1 MPPVTRLEFENEARR
16 LGVPIPTRFN
26 AKGVPD
32 KRIAA
37 NKVYYRAVAEDT
49 RRVARLGEI
58 RRAQA
63 GRRIAGA
70 VARLRRPRP
79 LFRLQYTTYRA
90 FLEAVLPFRNQTF
103 EAVFFTNGRLS
114 DPPGN
119 RQQPRLTIEPRPRK
133 KDWISQWFDEYN
145 GEATYFIPTTFG
157 ADEIRGFGAQQLVG
171 RNIQQVFRDNES
183 GTCFFDAVRKCINE
197 KIENAKTKKTRYNYQ
212 TKLNQLNRFELK
224 YPNGVSVSDIGKIAE
239 DLGFHIEIEDI
250 LHTKLHTFGKPQ
262 HSIKIVLTNTRVNH
276 IDLLTNQEAVKVTA
290 AELEKIVQKNKNKFH
305 IIRNGTNPPNNIE
318 TVDGYYVLDNPD
330 QELINQVND
339 QIRHC
344 RYDALQNP
352 ELNEFLRAGRIVNSE
367 TLKFDEY
374 TSSTKLIDMKNAY
387 TNHTSCPFYEGFLYQ
402 VQQFRPVDR
411 IVGVGFYKVEVGQVN
426 AFCQKLGMKYGQVL
440 VMFSAEIRYFQK
452 HHNVEFKIVAG
463 AWGSVQ
469 DITYPSAFV
478 EKKLYQKWTGKL
490 SMPDNFHSTR
500 YTFPAN
506 QEFAEMLRSQ
516 YENTKYWN
524 HSGQAT
530 VEIAKKKVM
539 VAHHIFGAI
548 TSYTRINMMIEMEKY
563 KNIKAVQLDG
573 IFLDDELSNVGP
585 LFRKKDIKT
594 FPEEFGEE
602 IPYWYTD
609 VIVSDG
615 FAPKTSLI
623 TRSSALVGQGGSGKT
638 TAVLTDK
645 GYINPLYAVPTN
657 ELKEGKSNAITIH
670 KLLGIQTEAYNVKNS
685 PTVIL
690 VDEITM
696 CRKEWIEAI
705 PVMYPQ
711 ALILYAGDLDRRQ
724 HYQCRGGSVTEPT
737 EIWSI
742 PDSMPVVEFVTDYR
756 SKDEGLKKMK
766 LDMRSEMQKVY
777 MDGGVADTEK
787 MRQYI
792 RKNFAV
798 IPLAQAVEEADAD
811 AIFMWS
817 THRVEKLIP
826 ETFVSKGVHMFQG
839 QTIED
844 KKIYICMDFFEYAMP
859 YTALSRARHST
870 QITFVQPPVMQRIDK
885 FIYTCEDKAFPL
897 YYVEIGHKK
906 PKIPNNTYYRGS
918 FATLEEA
925 ITFRD
930 QFLKCL

>member
-32 KRIAA
+32 KRIAV
-37 NKVYYRAVAEDT
+37 NKVYYRAVAEDN
-49 RRVARLGEI
+49 RRQTRLGEI

-63 GRRIAGA
+63 GRLI
-70 VARLRRPRP
+70 ARLVARPRP
-79 LFRLQYTTYRA
+79 LFRGDPRDWRT
-90 FLEAVLPFRNQTF
+90 FLEAVLPFRGETI
-103 EAVFFTNGRLS
+103 EVVFFTNGRLS
-114 DPPGN
+114 AVRNGV
-119 RQQPRLTIEPRPRK
+119 QPRLTIEPRQRK
-133 KDWISQWFDEYN
+133 RDWIAQWFEGPSDAE
-145 GEATYFIPTTFG
+145 TFIPELFG
-157 ADEIRGFGAQQLVG
+157 ATEVRGFRGAQLVG
-171 RNIQQVFRDNES
+171 RTLQQIFRDNETN
-183 GTCFFDAVRKCINE
+183 TCFFDAVRRCVND
-197 KIENAKTKKTRYNYQ
+197 KIENAKTNKTQRNYK
-212 TKLNQLNRFELK
+212 TKLNRLAEFELK
-224 YPNGVSVSDIGKIAE
+224 YPNGVSVSDIGEIAVA
-239 DLGFHIEIEDI
+239 LGFHIEIEDI
-250 LHTKLHTFGKPQ
+250 LHTKLHTFGHPN

-276 IDLLTNQEAVKVTA
+276 IDLLTNQEPVKVTA
-290 AELEKIVQKNKNKFH
+290 AELDKIVEKNKNKFH

-318 TVDGYYVLDNPD
+318 TVDGCYVLDNPD

-339 QIRHC
+339 QVRHC

-352 ELNEFLRAGRIVNSE
+352 ELNEFLRLGRVVNSE
-367 TLKFDEY
+367 TVKFDDY

-387 TNHTSCPFYEGFLYQ
+387 TTHTSCPFYEGFLGQ

-426 AFCQKLGMKYGQVL
+426 EFCEKLGMKYGQVL
-440 VMFSAEIRYFQK
+440 VMFSPEIKYFQQR
-452 HHNVEFKIVAG
+452 HNVEFRVLAG

-469 DITYPSAFV
+469 DITYPSAFI

-506 QEFAEMLRSQ
+506 REFAEMLKSQ

-563 KNIKAVQLDG
+563 KSIKAVQLDG
-573 IFLDDELSNVGP
+573 IFLDDELTDVGS
-585 LFRKKDIKT
+585 LFREKKVKG

-609 VIVSDG
+609 VIAPNG
-615 FAPKTSLI
+615 FAPATELI
-623 TRSSALVGQGGSGKT
+623 TRSSALIGQGGSGKT
-638 TAVLTDK
+638 SAVLTDR
-645 GYINPLYAVPTN
+645 GYINPLYVVPTN
-657 ELKEGKSNAITIH
+657 ELKGDKPNAITMH
-670 KLLGIQTEAYNVKNS
+670 KLLGIQTECYNVKHS

-705 PVMYPQ
+705 PKMYPD
-711 ALILYAGDLDRRQ
+711 ALILYAGDIDRHQ
-724 HYQCRGGSVTEPT
+724 HYQCRGGSVVKPE

-742 PDSMPVVEFVTDYR
+742 PTDMPVVEFTTDYR
-756 SKDEGLKKMK
+756 SKDEALKTMK
-766 LDMRSEMQKVY
+766 LKLREEMRKVY
-777 MDGGVADTEK
+777 TDGGINDTNK
-787 MRQYI
+787 IRTYI
-792 RKNFAV
+792 RKHFAV
-798 IPLAQAVEEADAD
+798 MPLEQAVKEANAD

-844 KKIYICMDFFEYAMP
+844 KHIYICMDFFEYAMP
-859 YTALSRARHST
+859 YTALSRGRHSS
-870 QITFVQPPVMQRIDK
+870 QITFVECK
-885 FIYTCEDKAFPL
+885 
-897 YYVEIGHKK
+897 
-906 PKIPNNTYYRGS
+906 
-918 FATLEEA
+918 
-925 ITFRD
+925 
-930 QFLKCL
+930 